1 MSRKF
6 NTKKFLKD
14 VLNNKYALV
23 IGNENI
29 LDPKIEPTRDV
40 HQYLLRMV
48 NENSRVQYDNY
59 YDIAIDK
66 NERSNPIRQLI
77 DDGEIKFRASDVS
90 KELMALLETRLFTTV
105 LTTTTDGY
113 LEAAM
118 KKIWGNDLRVVN
130 IYDKET
136 MDELQTALKNCRR
149 GKNTFNQP

>member
-6 NTKKFLKD
+6 NTKKFIKD
-14 VLNNKYALV
+14 VLNDKYALV

-40 HQYLLRMV
+40 HQYFLRMV
-48 NENSRVQYDNY
+48 NENSNVEYENY
-59 YDIAIDK
+59 LDIAIDK
-66 NERSNPIRQLI
+66 NERINPIRKLI
-77 DDGEIKFRASDVS
+77 EDEEIQFRASDVS

-118 KKIWGNDLRVVN
+118 KKVFGNSLRVVN

-136 MDELQTALKNCRR
+136 VDELQKALKNCRR
-149 GKNTFNQP
+149 GKNTTSRH